1 MAANMS
7 DRGDN
12 MTEANLQADGLVEEP
27 AQRAA
32 DLRGME
38 GEDSSPHG
46 SPMWSPV
53 QRLTYRPSQYELL
66 FINTGNIN
74 R

>member
-1 MAANMS
+1 
-7 DRGDN
+7 

-27 AQRAA
+27 AQRVV

-38 GEDSSPHG
+38 EEDSSPILTDVV
-46 SPMWSPV
+46 PCPEA
-53 QRLTYRPSQYELL
+53 TYRLSQYKLL